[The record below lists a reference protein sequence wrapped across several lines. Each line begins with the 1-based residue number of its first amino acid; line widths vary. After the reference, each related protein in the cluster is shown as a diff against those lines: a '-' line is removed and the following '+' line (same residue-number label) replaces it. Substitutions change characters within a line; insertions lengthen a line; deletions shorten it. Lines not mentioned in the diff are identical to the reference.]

1 MHRNEELVRAEAA
14 AWDTGDPEAVV
25 AFYTPE
31 AVCDIRGFGPLA
43 GEYRGHNGVRE
54 YYARCVRLIEA
65 LDDVGGE
72 LHDVVAN
79 DEHVVALRRVTA
91 RKGDLKA
98 AWHII
103 EVYHVLDGRLDGVR
117 AHVDPRDVVDT
128 FFRHVAGTLGGE
140 AAEDA

>member
-14 AWDTGDPEAVV
+14 AWETGDREAVV

-43 GEYRGHNGVRE
+43 GEYRGHDGVRE
-54 YYARCVRLIEA
+54 YYSKCVRLIEA
-65 LDDVGGE
+65 LDELGGE

-103 EVYHVLDGRLDGVR
+103 EVYHVLDGRLDGVW
-117 AHVDPRDVVDT
+117 AHSDPRDVVDD
-128 FFRHVAGTLGGE
+128 FFTQVARTL
-140 AAEDA
+140 AEDA